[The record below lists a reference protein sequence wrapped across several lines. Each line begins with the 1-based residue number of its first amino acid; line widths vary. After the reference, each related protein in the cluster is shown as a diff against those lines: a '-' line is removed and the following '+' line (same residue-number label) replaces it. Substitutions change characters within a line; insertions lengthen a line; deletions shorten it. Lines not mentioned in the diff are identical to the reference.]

1 MREQWLETLR
11 EFFFAQTI
19 DAREVDQMV
28 RFKHRHIPKRLFKY
42 REVSKYSLSNLSND
56 TLWCARANSFNDPYD
71 CALSVELSPLSE
83 LAVTSAR
90 KTGFF
95 TQDEIGAI
103 EQAEDPMQ
111 KLLELSASK
120 NTEIHA
126 EQFYA
131 LREKV
136 EAARATAKVE
146 LIDKM
151 SNGLR
156 SAYKICSLCQRIDSL
171 LMWGHYARNH
181 QGFAME
187 YDFTRLPQ
195 QSPVARFL
203 WPVIYDEKIYDA
215 SHVFVKKSPDAP
227 VSNMFAVG
235 AAIHKALDWQ
245 YEQEW
250 RIVVPDGESEPPQ
263 NIPVPKPVAVYLGA
277 AMEPEEAEKVI
288 GIADR
293 KGIPVFKMQLS
304 RSEFKMVPVSLQR

>member
-1 MREQWLETLR
+1 MREQWMERLK

-19 DAREVDQMV
+19 DAREVDQIV
-28 RFKHRHIPKRLFKY
+28 RFKHQYIPKRLFKY
-42 REVSKYSLSNLSND
+42 REASEYSLSNLSND

-71 CALSVELSPLSE
+71 CALSVELSPLCE

-90 KTGFF
+90 KLGLF
-95 TQDEIGAI
+95 TLDEIGSI
-103 EQAEDPMQ
+103 EQADDPMQ

-120 NTEIHA
+120 NTGIPA

-131 LREKV
+131 LRDKV
-136 EAARATAKVE
+136 EEARATAKVE
-146 LIDKM
+146 ILDKM
-151 SNGLR
+151 NNGLR

-171 LMWGHYARNH
+171 LMWGHYTKNH

-203 WPVIYDEKIYDA
+203 WPVIYDENIYDA
-215 SHVFVKKSPDAP
+215 SHVFLRKSPDDP
-227 VSNMFAVG
+227 VNNMFAVG

-250 RIVVPDGESEPPQ
+250 RIVVPDGENEPPK
-263 NIPVPKPVAVYLGA
+263 NIPVPKPIAVYLGA
-277 AMEPEEAEKVI
+277 AMEPEDAEKVI
-288 GIADR
+288 GIADS
-293 KGIPVFKMQLS
+293 KGIPAFKMQLS
-304 RSEFKMVPVSLQR
+304 RSEFKMVPVSI